1 MAKTRFTDQTALIPT
16 WNERATGAGTPAWGA
31 LSDGARKKATRVEDF
46 GLSPDDYIAVVPTEL
61 GVAGKVNRNER
72 VYPAPRFVSENA
84 RLAAEIKAGVFS
96 PAEAGHPDA
105 PATLNV
111 AARLVDVT
119 LEDAA
124 GRPLAFNERERA
136 PVLPNVVKAVGK
148 IAFLK
153 TRAGEDL
160 WTLYKAGMALGMSSV
175 SYGEAVPHKVEGDS
189 PYAKD
194 NPEAAG
200 RTIDIIEGQDL
211 VRYDVVVDPSASTYL
226 RSDEAARTAYESL
239 RAQIPTL
246 APIQQIKEA
255 APASAGDTTMKMDL
269 ATLKADYPDL
279 FKQITESAATAALAE
294 ADATAPV
301 AAKIRGLSAKE
312 QSRVSKV
319 LAALLP
325 EGAATKALGEDDN
338 DALIAA
344 IRAEVAPLRDRQTT
358 LETEV
363 KAARAEVKRADE
375 ARKAAEKAAEEAKAE
390 IAKRD
395 LREKVG
401 GAVKTAVEGV
411 HKNLRSFVE
420 AEIAPLVEGGIIA
433 TPEAAEAEVKRLAAF
448 AEKIS
453 AATAKVA
460 AGENAATP
468 ADAGADIG
476 EAKTNGNKA
485 GGATVTES
493 ADEDPILASLGGDYN
508 RGRVDEASKATAATK
523 N

>member
-16 WNERATGAGTPAWGA
+16 WSERATSAGTSSWGA
-31 LSDGARKKATRVEDF
+31 LSDAARKKATKVEDF
-46 GLSPDDYIAVVPTEL
+46 GLSSDDYIAVVPTEL

-72 VYPAPRFVSENA
+72 VYPADRFVGENA

-111 AARLVDVT
+111 AARLVDVA
-119 LEDAA
+119 LEDGA
-124 GRPLAFNERERA
+124 GRPLAFNERA
-136 PVLPNVVKAVGK
+136 ASMPSVVKATGK

-160 WTLYKAGMALGMSSV
+160 WTLYKAGMPLGMSSV

-189 PYAKD
+189 PYAKE
-194 NPEAAG
+194 NPEAIG

-226 RSDEAARTAYESL
+226 RSDEAARAAYESL
-239 RAQIPTL
+239 RVQIPTL

-255 APASAGDTTMKMDL
+255 ASASGGDTPMDL
-269 ATLKADYPDL
+269 ETLKAKHPEL
-279 FKQITESAATAALAE
+279 LKQIAESAAAAAIAE
-294 ADATAPV
+294 ADTAAPV
-301 AAKIRGLSAKE
+301 AARIRGLSPKE
-312 QSRVSKV
+312 QARVAKV
-319 LAALLP
+319 LAAVLP
-325 EGAATKALGEDDN
+325 EGAATTALGEGDD
-338 DALIAA
+338 DALVAA
-344 IRAEVAPLRDRQTT
+344 IRAEVAPVRERVTT
-358 LETEV
+358 VEAELKTAKAAV
-363 KAARAEVKRADE
+363 KAAEE
-375 ARKAAEKAAEEAKAE
+375 ARKAAEKVAEEAKAE

-401 GAVKTAVEGV
+401 GAVKTAIEGI
-411 HKNLRSFVE
+411 HKNLRAFVE
-420 AEIAPLVEGGIIA
+420 AEIATLADGGTIA
-433 TPEAAEAEVKRLAAF
+433 TPESATAEVKRLAAF

-453 AATAKVA
+453 AATAKIA
-460 AGENAATP
+460 AGENAVTP

-476 EAKTNGNKA
+476 ESKNAAAGTTKV
-485 GGATVTES
+485 GGAVEEES
-493 ADEDPILASLGGDYN
+493 ETDAFLEALGGEYN
-508 RGRVDEASKATAATK
+508 RARISDAKGAPK